1 MTELISRMNQA
12 MPLGYQLAFLIRVL
26 VATLCG
32 GAIGLERT
40 KRLKEAGIR
49 THCLVCCASALIMIV
64 SKYAFADLSVGDAFF
79 FGDRGADPARI
90 AAQVVSGISF
100 IGLAVIYRNGSTLKG
115 LTTAAGI
122 WATAGIGLAIGAGMY
137 PIGIAT
143 TIIIILMQTIMHK
156 FNIGNDALATR
167 DINITMNDTPELRDA
182 FLTELKRMAATLPTI
197 TMAPSITASPSSS
210 AGKLSSRRF
219 SPLWIATPASGTSP
233 CNKKHLSPVQQRAG
247 DFLFCA
253 LSSPAPRTAPQ
264 PPPRKG

>member
-1 MTELISRMNQA
+1 MTELISRMNEA

-100 IGLAVIYRNGSTLKG
+100 IGLA
-115 LTTAAGI
+115 
-122 WATAGIGLAIGAGMY
+122 IGAGMY

-182 FLTELKRMAATLPTI
+182 FLAELKRMDVSVIGSHITHNNDGTVNYGLTI
-197 TMAPSITASPSSS
+197 
-210 AGKLSSRRF
+210 KFSREIKFEEILAFMDSHPGIRN
-219 SPLWIATPASGTSP
+219 IAM
-233 CNKKHLSPVQQRAG
+233 
-247 DFLFCA
+247 
-253 LSSPAPRTAPQ
+253 
-264 PPPRKG
+264 

>member
-1 MTELISRMNQA
+1 MLELFARMNEA
-12 MPLGYQLAFLIRVL
+12 TPLGYQLAFLIRVL

-32 GAIGLERT
+32 GAVGYERT

-64 SKYAFADLSVGDAFF
+64 SKYAFADLSVDGLFF
-79 FGDRGADPARI
+79 PGDRGADPARI

-122 WATAGIGLAIGAGMY
+122 WATAGIGMAIGAGMY

-143 TIIIILMQTIMHK
+143 TVIMHR

-167 DINITMNDTPELRDA
+167 DINITMQDTPEMRDA
-182 FLTELKRMAATLPTI
+182 FLAELKSMDVSVIGSHI
-197 TMAPSITASPSSS
+197 THNNDGTVNY
-210 AGKLSSRRF
+210 GLTVKFSREIQF
-219 SPLWIATPASGTSP
+219 EEILAFMDSHPGIKNIAM
-233 CNKKHLSPVQQRAG
+233 
-247 DFLFCA
+247 
-253 LSSPAPRTAPQ
+253 
-264 PPPRKG
+264 

>member
-1 MTELISRMNQA
+1 MTELISRMNEA

-40 KRLKEAGIR
+40 KRLKEAIR

-182 FLTELKRMAATLPTI
+182 FLAELKRMDVSVIGSHITHNNDGTVNYGLTI
-197 TMAPSITASPSSS
+197 
-210 AGKLSSRRF
+210 KFSREIKFEEILAFMDSHPGIRN
-219 SPLWIATPASGTSP
+219 IAM
-233 CNKKHLSPVQQRAG
+233 
-247 DFLFCA
+247 
-253 LSSPAPRTAPQ
+253 
-264 PPPRKG
+264 

>member
-64 SKYAFADLSVGDAFF
+64 SKYAFADLSVGDEYSRLHA
-79 FGDRGADPARI
+79 P
-90 AAQVVSGISF
+90 
-100 IGLAVIYRNGSTLKG
+100 
-115 LTTAAGI
+115 
-122 WATAGIGLAIGAGMY
+122 IGLAIGAGMY

-167 DINITMNDTPELRDA
+167 DINITMNDTPELRNA
-182 FLTELKRMAATLPTI
+182 FLAELKRMDVSVIGSHITHNNDGTVNYGLTI
-197 TMAPSITASPSSS
+197 
-210 AGKLSSRRF
+210 KFSREIKFEEILAFMDSHPGIRN
-219 SPLWIATPASGTSP
+219 IAM
-233 CNKKHLSPVQQRAG
+233 
-247 DFLFCA
+247 
-253 LSSPAPRTAPQ
+253 
-264 PPPRKG
+264 

>member
-1 MTELISRMNQA
+1 MVTTDLTIQFIIRLA
-12 MPLGYQLAFLIRVL
+12 VAGLLGAL
-26 VATLCG
+26 
-32 GAIGLERT
+32 IGLAREYRA
-40 KRLKEAGIR
+40 KEAGTR
-49 THCLVCCASALIMIV
+49 THFLVSLGSALIIIV
-64 SKYAFADLSVGDAFF
+64 SQWG
-79 FGDRGADPARI
+79 FGDVVGHPGSGLDPSRV

-182 FLTELKRMAATLPTI
+182 FLAELKRMDVSVIGSHITHNNDGTVNYGLTI
-197 TMAPSITASPSSS
+197 
-210 AGKLSSRRF
+210 KFSREIKFEEILAFMDSHPGIRN
-219 SPLWIATPASGTSP
+219 IAM
-233 CNKKHLSPVQQRAG
+233 
-247 DFLFCA
+247 
-253 LSSPAPRTAPQ
+253 
-264 PPPRKG
+264 

>member
-1 MTELISRMNQA
+1 MTELITRMNEA
-12 MPLGYQLAFLIRVL
+12 LPLGYQLAFLIRVL

-115 LTTAAGI
+115 LTTGHL
-122 WATAGIGLAIGAGMY
+122 GHRRHRPGHRRRDVPHRHRHY
-137 PIGIAT
+137 
-143 TIIIILMQTIMHK
+143 HHHY
-156 FNIGNDALATR
+156 FDADHHAQ
-167 DINITMNDTPELRDA
+167 
-182 FLTELKRMAATLPTI
+182 
-197 TMAPSITASPSSS
+197 
-210 AGKLSSRRF
+210 
-219 SPLWIATPASGTSP
+219 
-233 CNKKHLSPVQQRAG
+233 VQYRQ
-247 DFLFCA
+247 
-253 LSSPAPRTAPQ
+253 
-264 PPPRKG
+264 

>member
-1 MTELISRMNQA
+1 MTELISRMNEA
-12 MPLGYQLAFLIRVL
+12 MPLGYQLVFLIRVL

-64 SKYAFADLSVGDAFF
+64 SKYAFADLSIGDTFF

-100 IGLAVIYRNGSTLKG
+100 
-115 LTTAAGI
+115 
-122 WATAGIGLAIGAGMY
+122 IGLAIGAGMY

-182 FLTELKRMAATLPTI
+182 FLAELKRMDVSVIGSHITHNNDGTVNYGLTI
-197 TMAPSITASPSSS
+197 
-210 AGKLSSRRF
+210 KFSREIKFEEILAFMDSHPGIRN
-219 SPLWIATPASGTSP
+219 IAM
-233 CNKKHLSPVQQRAG
+233 
-247 DFLFCA
+247 
-253 LSSPAPRTAPQ
+253 
-264 PPPRKG
+264 

>member
-1 MTELISRMNQA
+1 MTELISRMNEA

-32 GAIGLERT
+32 GTIGLERT

-167 DINITMNDTPELRDA
+167 DINITMNDTPELRNA
-182 FLTELKRMAATLPTI
+182 FLAELKRMDVSVIGSHITHNNDGTVNYGLTI
-197 TMAPSITASPSSS
+197 
-210 AGKLSSRRF
+210 KFSREIKFEEILAFMDSHPGIRN
-219 SPLWIATPASGTSP
+219 IAM
-233 CNKKHLSPVQQRAG
+233 
-247 DFLFCA
+247 
-253 LSSPAPRTAPQ
+253 
-264 PPPRKG
+264 